1 MTIDLLLILFAIFAP
16 FLTDIVPRPR
26 DDVGS
31 RLFIR
36 LGPLAVWLKTNRECT
51 RRDANKMWEDKG
63 SILAISTAPGTA
75 RAIVRPGPRRHFGCI
90 YSCKFASIRG
100 WSFCVFCAF
109 LRPFATQRSA
119 NA

>member
-1 MTIDLLLILFAIFAP
+1 MTIDQLLILFAIFAP
-16 FLTDIVPRPR
+16 FLTDIGPRPR

-31 RLFIR
+31 RPFIL

-75 RAIVRPGPRRHFGCI
+75 RAIVTPPLDANFVCI
-90 YSCKFASIRG
+90 YSRKFASIRG